1 MFKLK
6 HDVDGKVERFKAR
19 LVAKGYAQKYGID
32 YDEIFSP
39 VVRFSSIRFLIA
51 FAVQHDMLIHQMDV
65 ETAFLNG
72 KLGEEIYMQQPEGYV
87 KPGEKY
93 LVCKLEKSLY
103 GLKQSSRCWNKAFRE
118 SVENIGFT
126 QATADPCVFIRKK
139 DTLTIIAIH
148 VDDLMILAESILEMQ
163 RLKDRLKLQFKMK
176 DMWEFA
182 LFEIK
187 KGSNSTIIKGCTSKR
202 CSRNLGKHKQNR
214 FPHQLI

>member
-1 MFKLK
+1 MS
-6 HDVDGKVERFKAR
+6 VDGKVERFKAR

-93 LVCKLEKSLY
+93 LVCKREKSLY
-103 GLKQSSRCWNKAFRE
+103 GLKQSSPCSNKAFR
-118 SVENIGFT
+118 
-126 QATADPCVFIRKK
+126 
-139 DTLTIIAIH
+139 
-148 VDDLMILAESILEMQ
+148 
-163 RLKDRLKLQFKMK
+163 
-176 DMWEFA
+176 
-182 LFEIK
+182 
-187 KGSNSTIIKGCTSKR
+187 
-202 CSRNLGKHKQNR
+202 
-214 FPHQLI
+214 